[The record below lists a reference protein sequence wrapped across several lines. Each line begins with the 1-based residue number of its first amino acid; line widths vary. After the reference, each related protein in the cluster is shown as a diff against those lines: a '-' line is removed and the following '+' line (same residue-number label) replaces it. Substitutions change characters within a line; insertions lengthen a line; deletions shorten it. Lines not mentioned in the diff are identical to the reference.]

1 MKRGMLIVKNGVII
15 VAPREGAWIET
26 YSQWAFSTSTRVA
39 PREGAW
45 IETFHITL
53 SPALMATSHPVRVRG
68 LKRHAIT
75 VAGPYKTSPT
85 P

>member
-26 YSQWAFSTSTRVA
+26 YASRSSASLSSVA

-45 IETFHITL
+45 IETKKGINHTIR
-53 SPALMATSHPVRVRG
+53 ARCR
-68 LKRHAIT
+68 
-75 VAGPYKTSPT
+75 T